1 MLSVPLPPS
10 TSAFPP
16 IAKRSKEVAM
26 AAAPPTPI
34 TKPRNTKKHSLREL
48 KTLGNQL
55 LSSRTHINNLPLLLT
70 YISPNFPPQHVL
82 EPLLSLHSFFSPLLP
97 DLPSSSR
104 RPTHNKDNDEP
115 DTDVIYKT
123 WLRSKFDEFI
133 ISLIDVAV
141 SPKSED
147 ALKEVVLDTLME
159 FIRTGNGGR
168 FNSAIYHRFLVHI
181 VQSTESLDFVL
192 ELLASKYFKYIDI
205 RYFTYINIGK
215 FAKNLEAKDISDGK
229 TESGDK
235 VGDSDS
241 RESLELSIC
250 KIHYI
255 ISNIP
260 PLEDPKQDSDYEL
273 WGGSG
278 FSVKKGESKGPSHHL
293 KTEDKDLKSEKHVND
308 SLSAGNYAKKM
319 KLKFTKA
326 WISFLRLP
334 LPIDVY
340 KEVLSNLHQ
349 AVIPHLSNPIM
360 LCDFLTRSYD
370 IGGVVSVMA
379 LSGLFI
385 LMTKHGLE
393 YPNFYE
399 KLYVLLLPSIFMAK
413 HRAKFFQSPL
423 LPAYLAAA
431 FAKKLSRLAL
441 VVPPSGALVIIAL
454 IHNLLRRHPSINCL
468 VHQEDSNDT
477 TDNNSEAESGDNN
490 IESGVGTNI
499 AARKAGTDHFD
510 NEESNPLK
518 SRALGSSLWE
528 IDSLR
533 HHYCPP
539 VSRFVQSLEND
550 LTVRAKTTEVNVED
564 FSSGSYATI
573 FGEEIRRRVK
583 QVPVAFY
590 KVIPSCL
597 FSEPD
602 STGWT
607 FKEEEERKGK
617 KSENAFNWDR
627 GVMIRYSKHTTR
639 HLIIRTLRSPLAR
652 YQSYSQ
658 VVLLQVCEICAVRA
672 NLCPCSWPLGFLNSA
687 VLERVGFSI
696 AYTIAADAAGVNQS
710 SKGTILSTFYYGY
723 ACSQVPGG
731 WAAQKFGGRK
741 VLLLSFLL
749 WSSTCFLIPLDPNR
763 VVLLVVARLL
773 VGVAQGFIFPSI
785 HTVLA
790 QWVPPHERSRSV
802 SLTTSGMYLGA
813 AMGMLLLP
821 SLVKFKGPQSVFLA
835 EAALGISWSFLWFL
849 YASDPP
855 RSEHPKA
862 TAAGFGESLLPLKA
876 SQKAKMEN
884 GGTAVRTAR
893 IPWRRIFVSLPI
905 WAIVVNNFTFHYALY
920 VLMNWLPTYF
930 EQGLQ
935 LSLQE
940 MGSSKMM
947 PYFNMFIF
955 SNIGGVVADHLITK
969 RILSVTRTRKFLN
982 TVGFLVA
989 SLALIALP
997 IFRTSSGAV
1006 FCSSVA
1012 LGFLALG
1019 RAGFAV
1025 NHMDIA
1031 PRYAGIVMGVSNT
1044 AGTLAGIIG
1053 VDLTGKI
1060 LEAATTTYSDLSSP
1074 ESWRPVFVIPGLLCI
1089 FSTFVFLLF
1098 STGERIFD

>member
-1 MLSVPLPPS
+1 
-10 TSAFPP
+10 
-16 IAKRSKEVAM
+16 M
-26 AAAPPTPI
+26 AAAPPAPI

-55 LSSRTHINNLPLLLT
+55 LSSRAHINNLPLLLT
-70 YISPNFPPQHVL
+70 CISPNFPPQHVL
-82 EPLLSLHSFFSPLLP
+82 ESLLSLHSFFSPLLP
-97 DLPSSSR
+97 ELPSSSR
-104 RPTHNKDNDEP
+104 RPAHNKDNDEP

-123 WLRSKFDEFI
+123 WLRSKFDEFV

-260 PLEDPKQDSDYEL
+260 LLEDPKQDSDYEL

-278 FSVKKGESKGPSHHL
+278 FSVKQGEAKGPSHHL
-293 KTEDKDLKSEKHVND
+293 KTEDKDLKSEKHDND

-370 IGGVVSVMA
+370 IGAWFRISQT
-379 LSGLFI
+379 S
-385 LMTKHGLE
+385 TK
-393 YPNFYE
+393 NSMCS
-399 KLYVLLLPSIFMAK
+399 LLPSIFMAK
-413 HRAKFFQSPL
+413 HRAKFFQLLDSCLKSPL

-602 STGWT
+602 LTGWT

-617 KSENAFNWDR
+617 KSENGILNSPEDKDICSHHPSFD
-627 GVMIRYSKHTTR
+627 HTARPSTPPS
-639 HLIIRTLRSPLAR
+639 LATNLTLK
-652 YQSYSQ
+652 
-658 VVLLQVCEICAVRA
+658 VCEICAVRA
-672 NLCPCSWPLGFLNSA
+672 NLCPCSLPLGFLNSA

-893 IPWRRIFVSLPI
+893 IPWKRIFVSLPI

-969 RILSVTRTRKFLN
+969 RIMSVTRTRKFLN